1 LPQAFVILATGSEI
15 EVDRPANSSLVA
27 AAALAALLVVAGCGI
42 KGPLELPE
50 GTNVAEK
57 DAKGRFES
65 SPRARLPGYQLSDRE
80 KKQLR
85 QLGKPQQPDQPFV
98 LDPLLN

>member
-1 LPQAFVILATGSEI
+1 
-15 EVDRPANSSLVA
+15 VDRPANSSLVA
-27 AAALAALLVVAGCGI
+27 VAALGALLFVAGCGI

-50 GTNVAEK
+50 GAQAAAQKEGQ
-57 DAKGRFES
+57 DRFVS
-65 SPRARLPGYQLSDRE
+65 SPRAALPGYRLSDRE
-80 KKQLR
+80 KKQQR